1 MRSVMA
7 QSAGLVNSLGVV
19 ISIIIVKSKTMY
31 FEYRIVKIEKGLFLI
46 EYKTAPY
53 GVWHEVKNKQFKT
66 KPKAEA
72 WARKNLV

>member
-1 MRSVMA
+1 MKV
-7 QSAGLVNSLGVV
+7 
-19 ISIIIVKSKTMY
+19 Y
-31 FEYRIVKIEKGLFLI
+31 EHRIVKIEKGLFLI

-53 GVWHEVKNKQFKT
+53 GVWYEIDKQFRT

>member
-1 MRSVMA
+1 
-7 QSAGLVNSLGVV
+7 
-19 ISIIIVKSKTMY
+19 MY

-53 GVWHEVKNKQFKT
+53 GVWHEVDKEFKT

-72 WARKNLV
+72 WARKNFEMA

>member
-1 MRSVMA
+1 
-7 QSAGLVNSLGVV
+7 
-19 ISIIIVKSKTMY
+19 MY

-53 GVWHEVKNKQFKT
+53 GVWHEVDKKFKT

-72 WARKNLV
+72 LARKKFKMDV

>member
-1 MRSVMA
+1 MRPIPSTIR
-7 QSAGLVNSLGVV
+7 LL
-19 ISIIIVKSKTMY
+19 IHTY
-31 FEYRIVKIEKGLFLI
+31 FEYRIVKIEKGLFFI

-53 GVWHEVKNKQFKT
+53 GVWHEVDKKFKT

>member
-1 MRSVMA
+1 MA

-46 EYKTAPY
+46 EYKTTPY

>member
-1 MRSVMA
+1 
-7 QSAGLVNSLGVV
+7 
-19 ISIIIVKSKTMY
+19 MY

-46 EYKTAPY
+46 EYKTAHF

-72 WARKNLV
+72 WARKNLEIEV